1 MLRWLIVFTLS
12 ATPASAET
20 SAADLQAWLCRIA
33 PKAQRCR
40 VPVPLPSV
48 KSPLPPQRQPPV
60 ASQPSPTLAP
70 PPQQAAPRATQG
82 RQKGKPKAPGRLKTE
97 TQPTDGAQSAPP
109 PSGGITCAQARQG
122 VGMPC
127 FLIRANSHHYDRL
140 TPAQKR
146 QADGCLTAA
155 ERAAIKACFK

>member
-1 MLRWLIVFTLS
+1 MLRWLIVLTLT

-20 SAADLQAWLCRIA
+20 SAADLQTWLCRVA

-40 VPVPLPSV
+40 VP
-48 KSPLPPQRQPPV
+48 LPPAKPPEPQPTPPV
-60 ASQPSPTLAP
+60 ASKPAPTVAP
-70 PPQQAAPRATQG
+70 PPQQTAPRATQG
-82 RQKGKPKAPGRLKTE
+82 WQKGKQQRKVERPKTE
-97 TQPTDGAQSAPP
+97 QQPLSGGGRAPIKT
-109 PSGGITCAQARQG
+109 GEGITCAQARQG

-127 FLIRANSHHYDRL
+127 FMIRANSHHYDRL
-140 TPAQKR
+140 TSVQKR